1 MQLMRQAAIAHDVFC
16 DLELRGTKF
25 MRNFVRREEP
35 AKDLTDPQVL
45 EEEEERLANIDAQ
58 QKKKP
63 IVMNPTFL
71 QANHA

>member
-1 MQLMRQAAIAHDVFC
+1 M
-16 DLELRGTKF
+16 RGTKC

-35 AKDLTDPQVL
+35 AKDLTDPHVL

-71 QANHA
+71 KANHA